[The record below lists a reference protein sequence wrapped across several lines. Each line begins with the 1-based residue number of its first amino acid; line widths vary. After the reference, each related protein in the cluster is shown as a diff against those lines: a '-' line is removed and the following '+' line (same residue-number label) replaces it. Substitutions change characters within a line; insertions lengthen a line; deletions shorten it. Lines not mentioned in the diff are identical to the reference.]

1 RRPRDTLDKIMA
13 VTRAVWRQKLQFQ
26 LRLLPPNSRSVASS
40 SVVNAR
46 TAVHQSSH
54 HPPSAPVTPQ
64 FDSRWLSTIKGRLGK
79 CLAFGLKSHQVNEA
93 GKILHVL
100 ARDWRELTAGKEGF
114 LTGVERQGLYRHNVV
129 WGEMV
134 YNSSFNC

>member
-1 RRPRDTLDKIMA
+1 MA
-13 VTRAVWRQKLQFQ
+13 VPRAVWRQKLQFQ
-26 LRLLPPNSRSVASS
+26 PRLLPQHSRSVASS
-40 SVVNAR
+40 AVVKAR

-54 HPPSAPVTPQ
+54 PLPHAPAARE

-79 CLAFGLKSHQVNEA
+79 CLAFGLKPNQIDEA
-93 GKILHVL
+93 GEVLQVL
-100 ARDWRELTAGKEGF
+100 ARNWRELTAGSEGF

-134 YNSSFNC
+134 FSYPFNC